1 MRTDPARLKI
11 FCIASFMN
19 TAGAQEALVRVS
31 KQLRARGHDA
41 PVRFIYRDKPAF
53 VDDPKVQVIRQ
64 TRDLSALGYLLAFLG
79 LLAQLRKERPD
90 AVLCFMPLGTVMGCF
105 AAALAGIPVRIASQ
119 RAPGPTFG
127 TAMRILDRIWGST
140 SLYTR
145 ITCVSQAVSDSFDS
159 YAHAYRKKMCVIHNG
174 IDWKPSPLSKAQAR
188 ARFNL
193 PAETLLF
200 FAAGRM
206 SYQKYYAFLLE
217 RLRDVPDM
225 HLVIAGDGD
234 DRPALEAFIESHGLA
249 PRVHLLGGVS
259 HADVVHLYAA
269 ADVFIQTSRYEGQSN
284 ATLEAMHAGLPI
296 ITSDISMQRETLC
309 PVDGECVAKLVSLD
323 DPTGWNSAIQ
333 QLISSPEERQ
343 SLGRDAKAYVEARFG
358 LKAMIDGFE
367 NILLEECK

>member
-1 MRTDPARLKI
+1 
-11 FCIASFMN
+11 MN

-41 PVRFIYRDKPAF
+41 PVRFIYREKPAF
-53 VDDPKVQVIRQ
+53 LDDSQVQVIRE
-64 TRDLSALGYLLAFLG
+64 TRDLNALGYLRAFVDLVA
-79 LLAQLRKERPD
+79 LLRKERPD

-105 AAALAGIPVRIASQ
+105 AAALAGVPVRIASQ

-127 TAMRILDRIWGST
+127 AAMRILDRIWGS
-140 SLYTR
+140 SPLYTR
-145 ITCVSQAVSDSFDS
+145 ITCVSEAVSDSFSS
-159 YAHAYRKKMCVIHNG
+159 YPRTYRKKMCVIHNG
-174 IDWKPSPLSKAQAR
+174 IDWHPSTLSKAQAR
-188 ARFNL
+188 ARFSL
-193 PAETLLF
+193 PAEALLF

-206 SYQKYYAFLLE
+206 SYQKYYSFMLD
-217 RLRDVPDM
+217 RLREVPDM

-234 DRPALEAFIESHGLA
+234 DRPELEAFIAKHGLA
-249 PRVHLLGGVS
+249 RRVHLLGAVT

-309 PVDGECVAKLVSLD
+309 PAQGECVAILASLE
-323 DPTGWNSAIQ
+323 DPASWNAAIGR
-333 QLISSPEERQ
+333 LIASPEDRTA
-343 SLGRDAKAYVEARFG
+343 LGRDAKAYVESRFS

-367 NILLEECK
+367 NILLEECR